1 MNKIIQ
7 KVEANYLKDTLPEVN
22 VGDKVKLSIKI
33 VEGQKERVQIYEG
46 FVIAIRGEGINKSIK
61 VRNIFFGI
69 GVERTILLHSPM
81 LIKVEVLKKGKVRR
95 AKLYYLRNRI
105 GKSATKIKEK
115 VSHASTKK

>member
-7 KVEANYLKDTLPEVN
+7 KIESTQLKDKLPEVN
-22 VGDKVKLSIKI
+22 VGDKLKLSIKI
-33 VEGQKERVQIYEG
+33 VEGEKERVQFYEG
-46 FVIAIRGEGINKSIK
+46 FVIAIKGEGVNRSIK

-81 LIKVEVLKKGKVRR
+81 LIKIEVLKKGKVRR
-95 AKLYYLRNRI
+95 AKLYYLRDRV

-115 VSHASTKK
+115 VNYAFAKK